1 MSLEV
6 CLLVP
11 EKLGSVSGSLEDS
24 ALPGGG
30 LTQGEWPEALGV
42 CTQPSNEATA
52 LTPAERG
59 AEAPSVTCGTELG
72 LRETPA
78 HPSQD
83 AVCLRVLL
91 F

>member
-6 CLLVP
+6 CLLVH
-11 EKLGSVSGSLEDS
+11 EKLSSVYGSLEDS
-24 ALPGGG
+24 ALLGGG
-30 LTQGEWPEALGV
+30 LTQGEWPETLRV
-42 CTQPSNEATA
+42 CTQPSNKATV

-59 AEAPSVTCGTELG
+59 AKAPSVTCRTELS

-83 AVCLRVLL
+83 AVCL
-91 F
+91 